1 MLVQV
6 NKTSVQTG
14 NQALSLNGIQAK
26 SNNGISLQYAKA
38 IHLSFEGGVV
48 ILVIWQSNAFSSL
61 SDRHNLLWPF
71 LEHNKVFWRSIF
83 KQGIYFKLWISMPA
97 RDKL

>member
-14 NQALSLNGIQAK
+14 NQALSLNGIPAK

-48 ILVIWQSNAFSSL
+48 IPVIGKVQIMPFHL
-61 SDRHNLLWPF
+61 SQTDTT
-71 LEHNKVFWRSIF
+71 
-83 KQGIYFKLWISMPA
+83 YFGHF
-97 RDKL
+97 